1 MPLHAHP
8 VPACRSALPGLCA
21 VLGMGALMAPG
32 LVVAQGYA
40 DFHGEWRG
48 SVMVFELGADGF
60 QVGRRLASDL
70 WLRIG
75 ADGQVSG
82 QMPRA
87 SCGIQGSAL
96 PYRSNAHAQ
105 LAVQVDRCTDP
116 RVNGRYEGRLLTS
129 EAHGHASLRLRSAT
143 APVKADGNEISG
155 ILQR

>member
-1 MPLHAHP
+1 MPLHSRP
-8 VPACRSALPGLCA
+8 VPACRTALPGLCA
-21 VLGMGALMAPG
+21 VLGMSAMLAPG
-32 LVVAQGYA
+32 LAAAQGYA
-40 DFHGEWRG
+40 DFRGEWRG

-87 SCGIQGSAL
+87 RCGIQGNAL
-96 PYRSNAHAQ
+96 PYRGNAHAQ
-105 LAVQVDRCTDP
+105 LAVQVDRCIDP

-129 EAHGHASLRLRSAT
+129 EAHGHASLRLHSPT
-143 APVKADGNEISG
+143 APVTAEGNEISG